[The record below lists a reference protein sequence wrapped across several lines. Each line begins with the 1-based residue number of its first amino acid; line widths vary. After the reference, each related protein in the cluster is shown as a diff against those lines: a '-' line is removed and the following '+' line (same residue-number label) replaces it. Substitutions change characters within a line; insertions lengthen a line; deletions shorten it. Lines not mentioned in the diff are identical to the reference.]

1 MFDSSSIIVGLEIGT
16 SKICAVVGD
25 MNADGALNII
35 GIGQAPARGVRKGE
49 IVDAGAV
56 EECVRDAI
64 VQAETMADVE
74 IRSVY
79 LGVTGGHLRGFT
91 NHGVHPVVSA
101 DREITQDDVD
111 DVVKNAKSVN
121 LPAENSV
128 LHAIRQHFTVDGQ
141 SGVTNP
147 VGMLGARLE
156 VDVHVVHG
164 NTNRIQNA
172 VRAVKALQLEVDAVV
187 FNGLAASLAVLTDE
201 QKEMGTLVI
210 DLGGGTT
217 NYVVYAEGIIKHT
230 GTIAVGGD
238 HVSNDLAFGLKVPLG
253 RAESLKIELGTA
265 VVDPSSHGRE
275 VSFKP
280 SASGFERLLNIEQLQ
295 MIMGARLEETFELI
309 ADDIDQAGL
318 LNYLGGGVVLCGGGA
333 RIPHIADLAADTFG
347 VQVSLG
353 RTNCINGIKAA
364 LDHPEFATAIGLVRF
379 GSLQQRKPKQV
390 NPLAETFKSTLT
402 QFFRR

>member
-1 MFDSSSIIVGLEIGT
+1 
-16 SKICAVVGD
+16 
-25 MNADGALNII
+25 
-35 GIGQAPARGVRKGE
+35 
-49 IVDAGAV
+49 
-56 EECVRDAI
+56 
-64 VQAETMADVE
+64 MADVE
-74 IRSVY
+74 IRSVF
-79 LGVTGGHLRGFT
+79 LGVTGGHIRGFT

-121 LPAENSV
+121 LPAENSI
-128 LHAIRQHFTVDGQ
+128 LHAIRQHFMVDGQ
-141 SGVTNP
+141 TGVTNP

-172 VRAVKALQLEVDAVV
+172 VRAVRALQLDVDAVV
-187 FNGLAASLAVLTDE
+187 FNGLAASLAVLTDD
-201 QKEMGTLVI
+201 QKETGTLVI

-217 NYVVYAEGIIKHT
+217 NYVVCAEGIIKHT

-253 RAESLKIELGTA
+253 RAEALKIEFGTA
-265 VVDPSSHGRE
+265 IVDPGSHGRE

-280 SASGFERLLNIEQLQ
+280 SASGYERLLNIEQLQ
-295 MIMGARLEETFELI
+295 LIMAARLEETFELI

-333 RIPHIADLAADTFG
+333 RTPRIAELATETFG
-347 VQVSLG
+347 VPVSLG

-364 LDHPEFATAIGLVRF
+364 LDHPEFATAIGLTRF
-379 GSLQQRKPKQV
+379 GSLQQRKPKPV
-390 NPLAETFKSTLT
+390 NPLADTFKSTITSL
-402 QFFRR
+402 FRRA

>member
-35 GIGQAPARGVRKGE
+35 GIGQAPSRGVRKGE
-49 IVDAGAV
+49 IVDASAV
-56 EECVRDAI
+56 EECIREAI

-79 LGVTGGHLRGFT
+79 LGVTGSHIRGFT

-121 LPAENSV
+121 LPAENSI
-128 LHAIRQHFTVDGQ
+128 LHAIRQHFIVDGQ
-141 SGVTNP
+141 LGVTNP

-172 VRAVKALQLEVDAVV
+172 VRAVKALQLDVDAVV

-201 QKEMGTLVI
+201 QKETGTLVI

-217 NYVVYAEGIIKHT
+217 NYVVCAEGIIKHT

-265 VVDPSSHGRE
+265 VVDPASHGRE

-295 MIMGARLEETFELI
+295 MIM
-309 ADDIDQAGL
+309 
-318 LNYLGGGVVLCGGGA
+318 
-333 RIPHIADLAADTFG
+333 AA
-347 VQVSLG
+347 QIG
-353 RTNCINGIKAA
+353 RA
-364 LDHPEFATAIGLVRF
+364 HV
-379 GSLQQRKPKQV
+379 
-390 NPLAETFKSTLT
+390 
-402 QFFRR
+402 